1 MSRLMPQPA
10 MKLRRYLL
18 SLKGRSLVSFTLS
31 LITSI
36 SAITPTLAAPTRH
49 RDNQLIGS
57 EKGLLA
63 WHKAHFTD
71 IIDLSVKFPLRELP
85 HWIDLHCIHSQNI
98 LKLSALHLC

>member
-1 MSRLMPQPA
+1 

-49 RDNQLIGS
+49 RGNQLIGS
-57 EKGLLA
+57 
-63 WHKAHFTD
+63 
-71 IIDLSVKFPLRELP
+71 
-85 HWIDLHCIHSQNI
+85 
-98 LKLSALHLC
+98 